1 MHFWDYLALLFFL
14 AGGCCLSA
22 IHLRKNGIW
31 GIPTIEQLSS
41 KERKV
46 DLKLV
51 LAAIILWTLGTILGL
66 ILKYGRQ

>member
-1 MHFWDYLALLFFL
+1 MSLFEKVTVFIFF
-14 AGGCCLSA
+14 AAGCCLSA

-46 DLKLV
+46 DLKLF
-51 LAAIILWTLGTILGL
+51 LAAMILFIIGIIFAV
-66 ILKYGRQ
+66 ILKYSQ